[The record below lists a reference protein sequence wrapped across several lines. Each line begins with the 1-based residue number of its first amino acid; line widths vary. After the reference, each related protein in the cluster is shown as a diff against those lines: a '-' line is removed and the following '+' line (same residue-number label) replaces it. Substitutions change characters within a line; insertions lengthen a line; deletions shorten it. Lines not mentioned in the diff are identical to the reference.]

1 MPGAA
6 PVLGGI
12 RAGNRSE
19 TITAWRLVMQ
29 KITDKI
35 ARSAVAGET
44 TVRDEPTAKR
54 YYVSGI
60 VQGVGYRYFAQR
72 MAVRLGV
79 SGYTRNLSDGRVEVY
94 AIAPPD
100 SHGALRAALERGPQS
115 ASVSRVAEEDAG
127 IEARFTEGFSIEYD
141 A

>member
-1 MPGAA
+1 MPDAA
-6 PVLGGI
+6 PVLGGN
-12 RAGNRSE
+12 RAGNCQK

-35 ARSAVAGET
+35 ARSAAAGET
-44 TVRDEPTAKR
+44 TVRDEPRAKR

-72 MAVRLGV
+72 MAARLGI

-94 AIAPPD
+94 AIAAVE
-100 SHGALRAALERGPQS
+100 SHGALRAALERGPES
-115 ASVSRVAEEDAG
+115 ASVSSVVEEEVE
-127 IEARFTEGFSIEYD
+127 IEARFAVGFSIEYD

>member
-6 PVLGGI
+6 WVLGGN
-12 RAGNRSE
+12 RAGNRSK

-35 ARSAVAGET
+35 GRSAVAGKT
-44 TVRDEPTAKR
+44 TVRDETRAKR

-72 MAVRLGV
+72 MAVRLGI

-94 AIAPPD
+94 AIAPAE

-115 ASVSRVAEEDAG
+115 ASVSRVVEEETE
-127 IEARFTEGFSIEYD
+127 IEAQFAEGFSIEYD

>member
-6 PVLGGI
+6 PVLGGN
-12 RAGNRSE
+12 RAGNRLK

-44 TVRDEPTAKR
+44 TVRDEPSAKR

-72 MAVRLGV
+72 MAVRLGI

-94 AIAPPD
+94 AIAPPE
-100 SHGALRAALERGPQS
+100 SHGALRAALERGPES
-115 ASVSRVAEEDAG
+115 ASVSHVAEEDAG
-127 IEARFTEGFSIEYD
+127 IEARFAEGFSIEYD